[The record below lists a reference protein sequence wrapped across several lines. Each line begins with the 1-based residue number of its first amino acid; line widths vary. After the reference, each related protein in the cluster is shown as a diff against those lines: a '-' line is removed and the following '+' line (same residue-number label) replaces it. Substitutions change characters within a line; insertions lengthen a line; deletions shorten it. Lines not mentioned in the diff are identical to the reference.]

1 MKFKKGAFYL
11 KIYELGIAGT
21 QFMNPYTKRLWDLN
35 PERLK
40 IKGYFKGQFPEHFG
54 KIKGYRTRNDYYW
67 LSLISDTECIECI

>member
-21 QFMNPYTKRLWDLN
+21 QFMNPYTKKLGDLN

-40 IKGYFKGQFPEHFG
+40 FKGYFKG
-54 KIKGYRTRNDYYW
+54 
-67 LSLISDTECIECI
+67 

>member
-1 MKFKKGAFYL
+1 MKLKKGAFYL

-21 QFMNPYTKRLWDLN
+21 QFMNPYTKKLGDLN

-54 KIKGYRTRNDYYW
+54 KIKGY
-67 LSLISDTECIECI
+67 